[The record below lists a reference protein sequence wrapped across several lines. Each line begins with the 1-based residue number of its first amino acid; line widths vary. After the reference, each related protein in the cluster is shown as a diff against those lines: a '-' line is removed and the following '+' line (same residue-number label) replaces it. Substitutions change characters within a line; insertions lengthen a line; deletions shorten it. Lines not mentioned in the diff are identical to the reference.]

1 MIKIA
6 VPVEGENLKIFTRT
20 GRAPYFAIF
29 EFDKEKFNLISLNE
43 NTHSKEHAHDHHH
56 EEHTDDEVKH
66 HHRYLKTSKI
76 SDCNYIIVRAL
87 GPNMKDA
94 LDLAGIK
101 PIKVSKKDGEYALE
115 VLEKVKNK
123 LETVKNFVSVR

>member
-20 GRAPYFAIF
+20 GKAPYFAIF
-29 EFDKEKFNLISLNE
+29 EFDKEKFKLISLNE
-43 NTHSKEHAHDHHH
+43 NTHSKEHNHK
-56 EEHTDDEVKH
+56 EEHTDDEIKQ
-66 HHRYLKTSKI
+66 HHRHLKTSNI

-94 LDLAGIK
+94 LYLAGIK
-101 PIKVSKKDGEYALE
+101 PIKVSKEDGEYALE
-115 VLEKVKNK
+115 ILEKVKDK
-123 LETVKNFVSVR
+123 LL

>member
-6 VPVEGENLKIFTRT
+6 VAVEGENLKIVTRT

-29 EFDKEKFNLISLNE
+29 EFDGEKFNLISLNE
-43 NTHSKEHAHDHHH
+43 NTHSKEHEHGHGHGHH
-56 EEHTDDEVKH
+56 EEQHSEDEVKH
-66 HHRYLKTSKI
+66 HHRHLKTSKI
-76 SDCNYIIVRAL
+76 SDCNYIIIRGL

-94 LDLAGIK
+94 LELAGIK

-115 VLEKVKNK
+115 VLEKIKDK
-123 LETVKNFVSVR
+123 LL

>member
-1 MIKIA
+1 MTKVA

-29 EFDKEKFNLISLNE
+29 EFDKKNFKLVSLNE
-43 NTHSKEHAHDHHH
+43 NSHSKEQDHHH
-56 EEHTDDEVKH
+56 EKHTEDEIKH
-66 HHRYLKTSKI
+66 HHRHLKTSNI

-101 PIKVSKKDGEYALE
+101 PIKVSKEDGEYALQ
-115 VLEKVKNK
+115 VLEKVEDK
-123 LETVKNFVSVR
+123 LL

>member
-6 VPVEGENLKIFTRT
+6 VPVEGENLKIVTRT

-29 EFDKEKFNLISLNE
+29 ELDGGKFKLINLNE
-43 NTHSKEHAHDHHH
+43 NTHSKEHNHNHHK
-56 EEHTDDEVKH
+56 EQHTDDEVKH
-66 HHRYLKTSKI
+66 HHRHLKTSKI
-76 SDCNYIIVRAL
+76 SGCNYIIVRAL

-94 LDLAGIK
+94 LNLASIK
-101 PIKVSKKDGEYALE
+101 LIKVSKKDGEYALE

-123 LETVKNFVSVR
+123 LL